1 MHISIET
8 DKFVTAVQYVSKAVS
23 SRTTIPI
30 LTGIKIV
37 ASQEGVT
44 LTGSDSDI
52 SIETFIPLGN
62 EEREFMTIFEEGQ
75 LVLQERYFTDIV
87 KKMPGDT
94 LTIQRDGQMA
104 ATIESDTVVFNL
116 NGYDPDDYPKL
127 PELPEEDQLILPQHL
142 LKDMIRQT
150 VFAVSNQETRP
161 VLTGVNFDVEQLKLT
176 ATATDSH
183 RLALRSATFDGDEEL
198 SFTNIIIPGK
208 SLVELSRILKDDE
221 TPVTIVI
228 TSTQVLFKMEN
239 LLFFSRLLDGKFPLT
254 NNMIPANG
262 KTTMELSTKKLNQA
276 LDRAMLLSR
285 EAKNN
290 VIHMKA
296 STGGQVEITSVS
308 AEAGKV
314 QEQLHANHF
323 EGEDLRIAFN
333 GKNISDALK
342 VIDSEMISIMFTG
355 SMSPFVVRPTDHDQ
369 MTHLFSPVRTN

>member
-1 MHISIET
+1 
-8 DKFVTAVQYVSKAVS
+8 
-23 SRTTIPI
+23 
-30 LTGIKIV
+30 
-37 ASQEGVT
+37 
-44 LTGSDSDI
+44 
-52 SIETFIPLGN
+52 
-62 EEREFMTIFEEGQ
+62 
-75 LVLQERYFTDIV
+75 
-87 KKMPGDT
+87 MPGET

-161 VLTGVNFDVEQLKLT
+161 VLTGVNFDVEHLKLT

-183 RLALRSATFDGDEEL
+183 RLALRSASFDGDEEL

-254 NNMIPANG
+254 NNMIPTNG
-262 KTTMELSTKKLNQA
+262 KTTMELSTKKIK
-276 LDRAMLLSR
+276 S
-285 EAKNN
+285 
-290 VIHMKA
+290 
-296 STGGQVEITSVS
+296 S
-308 AEAGKV
+308 ARSCDVA
-314 QEQLHANHF
+314 
-323 EGEDLRIAFN
+323 
-333 GKNISDALK
+333 
-342 VIDSEMISIMFTG
+342 FTG
-355 SMSPFVVRPTDHDQ
+355 SKKT
-369 MTHLFSPVRTN
+369 T

>member
-37 ASQEGVT
+37 ATQEGVT

-62 EEREFMTIFEEGQ
+62 EEREFMTVFEEGQ

-87 KKMPGDT
+87 KKMPGET

-161 VLTGVNFDVEQLKLT
+161 VLTGVNFDVEHLKLT

-254 NNMIPANG
+254 NNMIPTNG

-323 EGEDLRIAFN
+323 EGEELRIAFN

-342 VIDSEMISIMFTG
+342 VIDSETISIMFTG